1 MKFIHLS
8 DLHLGKRLNEFSL
21 IDDQRYILNEI
32 LKIIK
37 DEKPDAV
44 MIAGDIYDKSIP
56 STEAVELFDDFVF
69 NLSKLKAQIFIIS
82 GNHDSPERLA
92 FGSRLMD
99 KTGVHMSPVYDGDIK
114 PYTMKDK
121 YGEINIF
128 MLPFIKPIQV
138 KRFFPDEGINSYTD
152 GVNVAIKHMK
162 IDTSQRNIRIA
173 HQFVTGAKRSESE
186 ELSVGGLDNVD
197 SSVFADFDYVALG
210 HIHSPQKVSSDKI
223 YYSGTPLK
231 YSFSESS
238 DIKSV
243 AVVEV
248 KDKNDVAIKTIPLT
262 PLHDMIELKG
272 IYEDLMRKSF
282 YENTSYQSDYVR
294 ITLTDEE
301 DILNALGNLR
311 VVYHNLM
318 ELRYDNKRT
327 KSSSDINGATNVEN
341 KSPFDL
347 FSELYELQN
356 GSKMTEQ
363 QSEFIQNL
371 INDIWER

>member
-162 IDTSQRNIRIA
+162 IDTSQRNILIA

-210 HIHSPQKVSSDKI
+210 HIHSHQKVSSDKI

-272 IYEDLMRKSF
+272 IYEDLMRKRF

>member
-8 DLHLGKRLNEFSL
+8 DLHIGKRLNEFSL

-138 KRFFPDEGINSYTD
+138 KRFFPDEEINSYTD
-152 GVNVAIKHMK
+152 GMNVAVKHMK
-162 IDTSQRNIRIA
+162 IDTSKRNILIA

-186 ELSVGGLDNVD
+186 EISVGGLDNID
-197 SSVFADFDYVALG
+197 SGVFANFDYVALG
-210 HIHSPQKVSSDKI
+210 HIHSPQKISSDKI

-243 AVVEV
+243 AVIEV
-248 KDKNDVAIKTIPLT
+248 NDKMSVAIKTIPLT
-262 PLHDMIELKG
+262 PLRDMVELKG
-272 IYEDLMRKSF
+272 TYEDLMRKSF
-282 YENTSYQSDYVR
+282 YENTSYQNDYVR

-327 KSSSDINGATNVEN
+327 KSSSIINGATNVEN

>member
-162 IDTSQRNIRIA
+162 IDTSQRNILIA

>member
-162 IDTSQRNIRIA
+162 IDTSKRNILIA

-197 SSVFADFDYVALG
+197 SSVFADFDYVAFG

-248 KDKNDVAIKTIPLT
+248 KDKNDVTIKTIPLT

-327 KSSSDINGATNVEN
+327 KSSSNINGAINVEN

>member
-1 MKFIHLS
+1 
-8 DLHLGKRLNEFSL
+8 
-21 IDDQRYILNEI
+21 
-32 LKIIK
+32 
-37 DEKPDAV
+37 

-162 IDTSQRNIRIA
+162 IDTSQMNILIA

-248 KDKNDVAIKTIPLT
+248 KDKNDVTIKTIPLT

>member
-162 IDTSQRNIRIA
+162 IDTSQRNILIA

-197 SSVFADFDYVALG
+197 SSVFADFDYAALG

-301 DILNALGNLR
+301 DILNAFGNLR

-327 KSSSDINGATNVEN
+327 KSSSDITGATNVEN

>member
-114 PYTMKDK
+114 PYKMKDK

-162 IDTSQRNIRIA
+162 IDTSQRNILIA

>member
-162 IDTSQRNIRIA
+162 IDTSQRNILIA

-197 SSVFADFDYVALG
+197 LSVFADFDYVALG

>member
-138 KRFFPDEGINSYTD
+138 KRFFPDEGKNSYTD

-162 IDTSQRNIRIA
+162 IDISKRNILIA

-327 KSSSDINGATNVEN
+327 KSSSNINGAINVEN

>member
-21 IDDQRYILNEI
+21 IEDQRYILKEI
-32 LKIIK
+32 LKIIE

-69 NLSKLKAQIFIIS
+69 KLSKLKAQMFIIS

-99 KTGVHMSPVYDGDIK
+99 KTGVHMSPVYNGDIK

-138 KRFFPDEGINSYTD
+138 KRFFPDEEINSYTD
-152 GVNVAIKHMK
+152 GMNVAVKHMK
-162 IDTSQRNIRIA
+162 IDTSQRNILIA

-186 ELSVGGLDNVD
+186 EVSVGGLDNVD

-210 HIHSPQKVSSDKI
+210 HIHSPQNISSDKI
-223 YYSGTPLK
+223 YYSGSPLK

-248 KDKNDVAIKTIPLT
+248 NDKKGVAIKTLPLT

-272 IYEDLMRKSF
+272 TYEDLMRKSF

-327 KSSSDINGATNVEN
+327 KSSSDIKGATNVEN

-363 QSEFIQNL
+363 QAEFIHDL
-371 INDIWER
+371 INDIWEN

>member
-162 IDTSQRNIRIA
+162 IDTSQRNILIA

-210 HIHSPQKVSSDKI
+210 HIHSPQKISSDKI

-248 KDKNDVAIKTIPLT
+248 KDKNDVTIKTIPLT

-282 YENTSYQSDYVR
+282 YENTSYQSDYVG

>member
-21 IDDQRYILNEI
+21 IEDQRYILKEI
-32 LKIIK
+32 LKIIE

-44 MIAGDIYDKSIP
+44 MIAGDVYDKSIP
-56 STEAVELFDDFVF
+56 STEAVDLFDDFVF
-69 NLSKLKAQIFIIS
+69 KLSKLKTQIFIIS

-99 KTGVHMSPVYDGDIK
+99 KTGVHISPVYDGDIK

-138 KRFFPDEGINSYTD
+138 KRFFPDEEINSYTD
-152 GVNVAIKHMK
+152 GMNVAVKHMK
-162 IDTSQRNIRIA
+162 IDTSQRNILIA

-210 HIHSPQKVSSDKI
+210 HIHSPQKISSDKI
-223 YYSGTPLK
+223 YYSGSPLK

-248 KDKNDVAIKTIPLT
+248 NDKKGVAIKTLPLS

-272 IYEDLMRKSF
+272 TYEDLMRKSF

-363 QSEFIQNL
+363 QAEFIHDL
-371 INDIWER
+371 INDIWEN

>member
-152 GVNVAIKHMK
+152 GVNVAIKQMK
-162 IDTSQRNIRIA
+162 IDTSQRNILIA

-294 ITLTDEE
+294 ITLTNEE

-318 ELRYDNKRT
+318 ELRYDNRRT
-327 KSSSDINGATNVEN
+327 KSSSNINGAINVEN

>member
-128 MLPFIKPIQV
+128 LLPFIKPIQV
-138 KRFFPDEGINSYTD
+138 KRFFPDEGINSYTN
-152 GVNVAIKHMK
+152 GVNVAIKQMK
-162 IDTSQRNIRIA
+162 IDTSQRNILIA

-223 YYSGTPLK
+223 YYSGTLLK

-272 IYEDLMRKSF
+272 IYKDLMRKSF

-327 KSSSDINGATNVEN
+327 KSSSNINGAVNVEN